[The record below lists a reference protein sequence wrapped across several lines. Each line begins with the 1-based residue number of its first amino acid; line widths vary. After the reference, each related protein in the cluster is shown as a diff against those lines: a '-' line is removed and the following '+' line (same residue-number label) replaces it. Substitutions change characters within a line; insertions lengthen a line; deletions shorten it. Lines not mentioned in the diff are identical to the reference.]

1 MSDISGSKTAK
12 GAEHSVDVASLGSH
26 KHDEHSD
33 TLIRQFGLLPLL
45 GVGLLGAGYWAGQ
58 IVTMT
63 TVLGVGGPPGLFWG
77 TFLCA
82 FCILCIAISLAEL
95 ASAYPTSGGVLDWA
109 YECSSKSSRNFVAW
123 TTAWLNTFA
132 WIVTATTWASLV
144 AQQVLALAV
153 LYHPDYVIKQWHT
166 WLVLQFVLIVGLL
179 INVFGVKMMPALD
192 KIGLATFFLG
202 CFVLSITVAATA
214 PTHQSAKFVFV
225 DIINTTGWSSN
236 GLVWCLGQI
245 ATSGAFILIDSPSHL
260 SEETIEPEKN
270 VPKAMV
276 YSVLIGT
283 VTGLFV
289 TLCFMFSIADIDG
302 VLASA
307 GGVPYIQIIK
317 NATRSNGAT
326 VVLSLFMIIL
336 SMYGAVTSVTVASR
350 VAWAFA
356 RDGGLFFPKT
366 FTRMSSSLHV
376 PVLSLILCTFGS
388 SCIGVIYLGSITAF
402 NSFLSALTIL
412 FFACYAMVIG
422 SFMLNRRYLP
432 KKGPYHLSSTVG
444 WTVNTIAMVYMLVF
458 GVFFCFPSVYPPTAN
473 TMNWSSV
480 ILVGVFLLSSV
491 GYVTW
496 GRNSYA
502 GPSGAVMAERI
513 GESSET
519 TV

>member
-1 MSDISGSKTAK
+1 MSDISEKKRIEGN
-12 GAEHSVDVASLGSH
+12 HSSEIVSYAG
-26 KHDEHSD
+26 HDDATSEP
-33 TLIRQFGLLPLL
+33 LIRQFGLLPLL

-109 YECSSKSSRNFVAW
+109 YECSSKSRRKFVAW

-144 AQQVLALAV
+144 SQQVLALAV
-153 LYHPDYVIKQWHT
+153 LYHPDFVIKQWHT
-166 WLVLQFVLIVGLL
+166 YIVLQAVLIIGLL
-179 INVFGVKMMPALD
+179 VNVFAVKIMPALD
-192 KIGLATFFLG
+192 KIGLATFFVG

-214 PTHQSAKFVFV
+214 PSHQSARFVFV
-225 DIINTTGWSSN
+225 DIINTTGFSSK
-236 GLVWCLGQI
+236 GLAWCLGQV

-260 SEETIEPEKN
+260 SEETIDPEKN

-283 VTGLFV
+283 ITGLFV
-289 TLCFMFSIADIDG
+289 TLCFMFSIVDIEG

-317 NATRSNGAT
+317 NATQSNGAT

-336 SMYGAVTSVTVASR
+336 SLYGAVTSVTVASR

-356 RDGGLFFPKT
+356 RDGGLLLPNT
-366 FTRMSSSLHV
+366 FSKMSSRLHV
-376 PVLSLILCTFGS
+376 PVQSLILCTFVS

-402 NSFLSALTIL
+402 TSFLTALTIL

-422 SFMLNRRYLP
+422 SFMLNNRYIERR
-432 KKGPYHLSSTVG
+432 GPYRLSSFIG
-444 WTVNTIAMVYMLVF
+444 WLVNSISMIYMAVF

-480 ILVGVFLLSSV
+480 ILVGVVLISSV
-491 GYVTW
+491 GYFTW
-496 GRNSYA
+496 GKRSYA
-502 GPSGAVMAERI
+502 GPSGAVLDQRI
-513 GESSET
+513 GHGAVSA
-519 TV
+519 

>member
-1 MSDISGSKTAK
+1 MSDISGSKAAK
-12 GAEHSVDVASLGSH
+12 AAEHSVKVASLGSH
-26 KHDEHSD
+26 KHTGQSE

-82 FCILCIAISLAEL
+82 FYILCIAISLAEL

-109 YECSSKSSRNFVAW
+109 YEGSSNSSRKFVAW

-166 WLVLQFVLIVGLL
+166 WIVLQFVLIVSLVV
-179 INVFGVKMMPALD
+179 NVFGVKMMPALD
-192 KIGLATFFLG
+192 K
-202 CFVLSITVAATA
+202 
-214 PTHQSAKFVFV
+214 SAKFVFV
-225 DIINTTGWSSN
+225 DIINTTGWGSN
-236 GLVWCLGQI
+236 GLVWCLDQI
-245 ATSGAFILIDSPSHL
+245 ATSGVFILIDSPSHL

-289 TLCFMFSIADIDG
+289 TLCFMFSIVDIDG
-302 VLASA
+302 VLSSA
-307 GGVPYIQIIK
+307 TGVPYIQSIK

-326 VVLSLFMIIL
+326 VVLSLFMIVL

-356 RDGGLFFPKT
+356 RDGGLLFPNT
-366 FTRMSSSLHV
+366 FSKMSSQLHV
-376 PVLSLILCTFGS
+376 PVQSLLLCIFAS
-388 SCIGVIYLGSITAF
+388 SCIGVIYLGGTTAF

-422 SFMLNRRYLP
+422 SFMLNRRYIP
-432 KKGPYHLSSTVG
+432 KKGPYHLSPTTG
-444 WTVNTIAMVYMLVF
+444 WIVNTIAMVYMVVF
-458 GVFFCFPSVYPPTAN
+458 GVFFCFPSVYPPTAD

-480 ILVGVFLLSSV
+480 ILVGVVVLSSV

-496 GRNSYA
+496 GRKSYA
-502 GPSGAVMAERI
+502 GPSGAVLAEPI
-513 GESSET
+513 GESTEIG
-519 TV
+519 V

>member
-1 MSDISGSKTAK
+1 MSDASDHKK
-12 GAEHSVDVASLGSH
+12 GAEVGHSSEVASYAG
-26 KHDEHSD
+26 HDHVSEP
-33 TLIRQFGLLPLL
+33 LIRQFGLMPLL

-58 IVTMT
+58 IVTMV
-63 TVLGVGGPPGLFWG
+63 TVLSVGGPPGLFWG
-77 TFLCA
+77 IFVCA

-95 ASAYPTSGGVLDWA
+95 ASAYPTAGGVLDWA
-109 YECSSKSSRNFVAW
+109 YEGSSKSSRKFVAW

-166 WLVLQFVLIVGLL
+166 WLLLQAVLIVGLL
-179 INVFGVKMMPALD
+179 VNLFAVKIMPALD
-192 KIGLATFFLG
+192 KIGLVTFFTG
-202 CFVLSITVAATA
+202 CIVLSITVVATA
-214 PTHQSAKFVFV
+214 PSHQSARFVFV
-225 DIINTTGWSSN
+225 DIINSTGWSSN

-289 TLCFMFSIADIDG
+289 TLCFMFSIVDVDG
-302 VLASA
+302 VLTSA
-307 GGVPYIQIIK
+307 TGVPYIQIIR
-317 NATRSNGAT
+317 NATQSNGAT

-350 VAWAFA
+350 VSWAFA
-356 RDGGLFFPKT
+356 RDGGLLFPKT
-366 FTRMSSSLHV
+366 FSKMSTSLHV
-376 PVLSLILCTFGS
+376 PVQSLLLCVLIS
-388 SCIGVIYLGSITAF
+388 SCVGVIYLGSITAF
-402 NSFLSALTIL
+402 NSFLAALTIL

-422 SFMLNRRYLP
+422 SFMLNGRYIE
-432 KKGPYHLSSTVG
+432 KRGPYKLSSTVG
-444 WTVNTIAMVYMLVF
+444 WTVNVIAMVYMIFF
-458 GVFFCFPSVYPPTAN
+458 GVIFCFPFVYPPTAN

-480 ILVGVFLLSSV
+480 ILVGVVLLSSV

-513 GESSET
+513 GQSAAAT
-519 TV
+519 A

>member
-1 MSDISGSKTAK
+1 MSDIADKK
-12 GAEHSVDVASLGSH
+12 GAEREHSTDVVSYGSH
-26 KHDEHSD
+26 EHHGHSD
-33 TLIRQFGLLPLL
+33 PLIRQFGLMPLL

-63 TVLGVGGPPGLFWG
+63 TVISVGGPPGLFWG
-77 TFLCA
+77 IFLCA
-82 FCILCIAISLAEL
+82 SCILCIAISLAEL

-109 YECSSKSSRNFVAW
+109 YESSSKSSRKFVAW

-153 LYHPDYVIKQWHT
+153 LYHPDFVIKQWHT
-166 WLVLQFVLIVGLL
+166 WIVLQAVLIIGLL
-179 INVFGVKMMPALD
+179 VNVFAVKIMPALD
-192 KIGLATFFLG
+192 KIGLVTFFVG
-202 CFVLSITVAATA
+202 CFVLSITVAASA
-214 PTHQSAKFVFV
+214 PTHQSARFVFV

-236 GLVWCLGQI
+236 GLVWCLGQV

-260 SEETIEPEKN
+260 SEETIDPEKN

-289 TLCFMFSIADIDG
+289 TLCFMFSIVDIDG
-302 VLASA
+302 VLATA
-307 GGVPYIQIIK
+307 TGVPYIQIVK

-336 SMYGAVTSVTVASR
+336 SMYGAVTSITVASR
-350 VAWAFA
+350 VSWAFA
-356 RDGGLFFPKT
+356 RDGGLLLPNT
-366 FTRMSSSLHV
+366 FSKMSSRLHV
-376 PVLSLILCTFGS
+376 PVQALILCTFVS

-422 SFMLNRRYLP
+422 SFMLNKRYIE
-432 KKGPYHLSSTVG
+432 KRGPYRLSSTVG

-458 GVFFCFPSVYPPTAN
+458 GVFFCFPYVYPTTAN

-480 ILVGVFLLSSV
+480 ILAGVVLLSSV
-491 GYVTW
+491 GYLTW
-496 GRNSYA
+496 GKNSYA
-502 GPSGAVMAERI
+502 GPSGAVLAERT
-513 GESSET
+513 GKGTASA
-519 TV
+519 